1 MPTLFGEP
9 RRASELGRAVPK
21 RVDLFEVTA
30 NQHLPKPAK
39 LRIVAAD
46 RPKVAFSVI
55 APDTALGPDGAL
67 AKTTA
72 RAAADA
78 LGARYLVVRAPATLR
93 PSASSERLVLATLAE
108 LGGGGAR
115 LVFEPSG
122 LWQRPRVRALCAE
135 ANALF
140 VQRLDEL
147 EAAEELY
154 VRIVQ
159 IGTGRSLLGRKLDAF
174 ASAVS
179 QSSNAIVIVEG
190 GGTAAVRTRLES
202 ELEFLRDDT
211 LAGSDDEGESDP
223 ADSDEDDEDVADDEA
238 DDEDEDVG
246 SEGDDEDE
254 ESEE

>member
-30 NQHLPKPAK
+30 GPQLPKPAK
-39 LRIVAAD
+39 LRVVAAN
-46 RPKVAFSVI
+46 RPKVGFSVV
-55 APDTALGPDGAL
+55 AQDTALGPSGAL

-93 PSASSERLVLATLAE
+93 PSAASERLVVATLAE

-122 LWQRPRVRALCAE
+122 LWQRPRVRSLCAE

-140 VQRLDEL
+140 VQRLDEI
-147 EAAEELY
+147 EAAEDLY
-154 VRIVQ
+154 VRIIQ

-179 QSSNAIVIVEG
+179 QSSNACIIVEG

-202 ELEFLRDDT
+202 ELEFLRDDST
-211 LAGSDDEGESDP
+211 LGGSDAEGESSEG
-223 ADSDEDDEDVADDEA
+223 DSGDEDDEETDDEDDED
-238 DDEDEDVG
+238 DVVG
-246 SEGDDEDE
+246 EDE